1 MKINRIK
8 ACMDHVKELQSYVLR
23 SGRMDI
29 ELKMVG
35 QCGSSLGQGH
45 GKQDHGCILFIKD
58 KSSTS

>member
-23 SGRMDI
+23 SVRIYI
-29 ELKMVG
+29 ELKTEG
-35 QCGSSLGQGH
+35 QCGSSSAQGH
-45 GKQDHGCILFIKD
+45 DQQDHGCILFIKD